1 MNSAE
6 RREYDLDFTGPP
18 PKILFDFHAIR
29 IRVYKNGDERDPG
42 KLITITRREY
52 KHWIIFLDALT
63 RKLGTTTAI
72 NRLYSVDGIRVNH
85 FAELEHNGEYVA
97 VERGPFIDCN
107 YGAYR
112 IWTQT
117 EKKWTSLVRVT
128 EGKPVFL
135 DSGDSMDLYLKKQG
149 YGSTTGLPY
158 PLDGLSR
165 SPNASASQL
174 CEDKIG
180 GSSERLH
187 KAGEEMWNEQNHSV
201 SMSNIQT
208 VGDAKE
214 KSVMREQSL
223 SVTRLPRLLGIED
236 NPRRNKGYG
245 STRKEKEVDRLPL
258 IQQPTDTQKSTKDEL
273 KKGGLSE
280 EVRSSVKTS
289 EQPSELEKKE
299 EAETKRNVKEYS
311 TVDQPMSS
319 WQSIRPGTVYE
330 KKEMMH
336 EIISE
341 GAKPT
346 LWREKQRRNRA
357 EKMTE
362 VVRTYEKIREY
373 RRFIDEYDPDFVD

>member
-1 MNSAE
+1 MWYK
-6 RREYDLDFTGPP
+6 EYMPDYSQ
-18 PKILFDFHAIR
+18 

-72 NRLYSVDGIRVNH
+72 NRLYSVDGLR

-117 EKKWTSLVRVT
+117 EKVAPQKWTSLVRVT

-174 CEDKIG
+174 CEDKV
-180 GSSERLH
+180 L
-187 KAGEEMWNEQNHSV
+187 
-201 SMSNIQT
+201 
-208 VGDAKE
+208 
-214 KSVMREQSL
+214 
-223 SVTRLPRLLGIED
+223 ED
-236 NPRRNKGYG
+236 DKF
-245 STRKEKEVDRLPL
+245 V
-258 IQQPTDTQKSTKDEL
+258 
-273 KKGGLSE
+273 
-280 EVRSSVKTS
+280 
-289 EQPSELEKKE
+289 
-299 EAETKRNVKEYS
+299 ETS
-311 TVDQPMSS
+311 TVYQRIHHNKPVL
-319 WQSIRPGTVYE
+319 QSIV
-330 KKEMMH
+330 K
-336 EIISE
+336 
-341 GAKPT
+341 
-346 LWREKQRRNRA
+346 
-357 EKMTE
+357 
-362 VVRTYEKIREY
+362 
-373 RRFIDEYDPDFVD
+373 